1 MTQAFNLGQLA
12 NKVNTSGQLDASTGL
27 INSVV
32 VANGGTGRATLTAGT
47 VLVGNGTS
55 QVTMLA
61 GTTTND
67 ALIWSGTA
75 WASSPIATAGGG
87 GGYAMTTFV
96 SPATYTKPVS
106 LKAIKITL
114 QGGGGNG
121 GNAFQG
127 PSPNLG
133 SKAGGGGSG
142 AFAVKYIDAPA
153 IPASPITITAGAGTN
168 SFGALVSATGGANA
182 TPTGPGTTNGAGGA
196 GGTATN
202 ATFSV
207 PGFQGQPGASQVTTL
222 TAAAIGGGANSMNLG
237 IGAAGV
243 VGVGGVPGNNATIGY
258 GSGGSGGAI
267 AAPNILNITRP
278 GGTGTPGIIIIEE
291 FF

>member
-27 INSVV
+27 VNSAA
-32 VANGGTGRATLTAGT
+32 VANGGTGRATLDVGT

-67 ALIWSGTA
+67 ALIWNGFA
-75 WASSPIATAGGG
+75 WASSPVSSAGGG
-87 GGYAMTTFV
+87 GGYALAAYT
-96 SPATYTKPVS
+96 SPATYTKPAS
-106 LKAIKITL
+106 LKGIKITL
-114 QGGGGNG
+114 QGGGGKGGDAING
-121 GNAFQG
+121 PAPTG
-127 PSPNLG
+127 G

-142 AFAVKYIDAPA
+142 AFGVKYIDASL

-168 SFGALVSATGGANA
+168 SFGALVSCTGGANA
-182 TPTGPGTTNGAGGA
+182 VNTGSSNTNGAGGA

-207 PGFQGQPGASQVTTL
+207 PGFTGQSGSGVLTTL
-222 TAAAIGGGANSMNLG
+222 TAAQNGAGANSMNLG
-237 IGAAGV
+237 VGAAGV
-243 VGVGGVPGNNATIGY
+243 GPGNIAGNPATIGY
-258 GSGGSGGAI
+258 GGGGSGGSATATI
-267 AAPNILNITRP
+267 NTTRL
-278 GGTGTPGIIIIEE
+278 GGTGAPGIIIIEE